1 MKTLKEK
8 IEVMQAFL
16 DGKAI
21 ERGSISSSAWCPTD
35 DPQWNWT
42 AFDYRIS
49 PAKAEDEF
57 LTLEEL
63 PNIFYVR
70 NNASTETIQIVT
82 IFQDGKFGTSRTP
95 LNICEIRDWHN
106 CGWDWSENRNGPF
119 KSFLK

>member
-49 PAKAEDEF
+49 PAKAEDKF

-70 NNASTETIQIVT
+70 NNSTTNPIQLAT
-82 IFQDGKFGTSRTP
+82 FFKGGKFGTSWGP
-95 LNICEIRDWHN
+95 ADISEIKEWHN
-106 CGWDWSENRNGPF
+106 GGWDWSENRNGPF